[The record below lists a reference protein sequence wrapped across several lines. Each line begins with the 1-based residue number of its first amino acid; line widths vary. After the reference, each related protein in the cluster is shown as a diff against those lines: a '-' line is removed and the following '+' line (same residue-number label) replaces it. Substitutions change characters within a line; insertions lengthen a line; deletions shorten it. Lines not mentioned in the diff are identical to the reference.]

1 MAARSAPSS
10 SQIAGLAVENV
21 SDSLKAEWDISG
33 GVVINSITSR
43 RAQAAGMRVGD
54 VILQIAGREIED
66 VSSFRDIVEEL
77 GPWSGT
83 GVTGA

>member
-1 MAARSAPSS
+1 M
-10 SQIAGLAVENV
+10 
-21 SDSLKAEWDISG
+21 
-33 GVVINSITSR
+33 INSITSR

-77 GPWSGT
+77 EGRGRVPVLLVRDGNPTFVSLRL
-83 GVTGA
+83 